1 MAISKVDFY
10 GDTLIDISSD
20 TVDAEHLAEGYTAHD
35 AAGNA
40 VFGTMSSSSGSNVVV
55 TPDLVDGTKIATI
68 TVDDVD
74 SDIYAPKMTILS
86 YGNSTWDDFITA
98 YNSNSVV
105 YCRASSNS
113 NPASGAQTRMAFM
126 AYVNANPPTN
136 AEFQYY
142 RSVSTH
148 NATQQ
153 GDQVYIYKLDKNS
166 GWSVTVR
173 EAKIKMA
180 AGNGLEQSF
189 ANNTLTIKL
198 PTVTAAD
205 NGKVLQVVNGAW
217 AVASLS

>member
-86 YGNSTWDDFITA
+86 YGISTWNDFITSTETPSILADVFCWA
-98 YNSNSVV
+98 YE
-105 YCRASSNS
+105 RPSS
-113 NPASGAQTRMAFM
+113 PDMQQRWE
-126 AYVNANPPTN
+126 N
-136 AEFQYY
+136 AEWCYQNIHGSGIKIPIMLSFY
-142 RSVSTH
+142 R
-148 NATQQ
+148 
-153 GDQVYIYKLDKNS
+153 
-166 GWSVTVR
+166 
-173 EAKIKMA
+173 
-180 AGNGLEQSF
+180 
-189 ANNTLTIKL
+189 
-198 PTVTAAD
+198 
-205 NGKVLQVVNGAW
+205 VNHRKE
-217 AVASLS
+217 LKPRCLRI

>member
-86 YGNSTWDDFITA
+86 YGISTWNDFITA

-113 NPASGAQTRMAFM
+113 NPASGSQTRMAFM
-126 AYVNANPPTN
+126 AYVNNANMPTEV
-136 AEFQYY
+136 EFQYY
-142 RSVSTH
+142 RSVSSHT
-148 NATQQ
+148 ATQQ
-153 GDQVYIYKLDKNS
+153 GDQVYVYKLNKTN
-166 GWSVTVR
+166 GWSVIVR

-189 ANNTLTIKL
+189 ASNTLTIKL
-198 PTVTAAD
+198 PTVTTAD

-217 AVASLS
+217 AVASL